1 MDFSRTELDNWLN
14 IAEEAALSSGNFL
27 SRNMDSD
34 IGRKVEY
41 STSRDIKISAD
52 KLSENIIIE
61 ILKKTNLSILTEET
75 GLLVD
80 KGIYESKDLK
90 WIVDP
95 LDGSL
100 NYFRKIPI
108 CCVSIGLWGDRK
120 PILGVV
126 YDFNSKNLF
135 SGISQVC
142 SWLNK
147 KEIEPSKVC
156 KINQAILC
164 TGFPVNTDFSAIALN
179 KFVEKV
185 RTYKK
190 IRLFGSAALS
200 LVYVANGLVDAYMEN
215 GIMFWDIAGGI
226 PILDGVG
233 GKYTL
238 EVAKKEHS
246 FDVFASTP
254 YLEM

>member
-27 SRNMDSD
+27 LKNVNSNL
-34 IGRKVEY
+34 GRKVEY
-41 STSRDIKISAD
+41 STGRDIKISAD
-52 KLSENIIIE
+52 KLSEDIIIE
-61 ILKKTNLSILTEET
+61 ILKKTNFSILTEES

-80 KGIYESKDLK
+80 KGIYESEDLK

-100 NYFRKIPI
+100 NYFRKIPL
-108 CCVSIGLWGDRK
+108 CCVSIGLWANRK

-135 SGISQVC
+135 SGISQAC

-147 KEIEPSKVC
+147 EKIKPSKVC

-164 TGFPVNTDFSAIALN
+164 TGFPINTDFSAQALN

-185 RTYKK
+185 HAYKK
-190 IRLFGSAALS
+190 IRLLGSAALS
-200 LVYVANGLVDAYMEN
+200 LAYVATGLVDAYMEN
-215 GIMFWDIAGGI
+215 GIMFWDIAGGLS
-226 PILDGVG
+226 ILDGVG

-238 EVAKKEHS
+238 EAAKKEHS

-254 YLEM
+254 YLEA